1 MSLSLAWLAPTASLA
16 TLAGGMAVVRLLQ
29 GRASVMRLISG
40 VAAGYLLAFTLVRMI
55 PEAMEQQGGEVNA
68 WWILG
73 GYLLVHVLE
82 HGITLHFHYGE
93 ETHADGGSLGGIL
106 ALVGLSL
113 HSLMDG
119 MALAAALGT
128 HSGLGGLMFMGILL
142 HRVPEGATIASIF
155 LARGFGARAA
165 IGAAGV
171 LALAS
176 LVGALGLGLLNAP
189 IGPVLGLSAGLA
201 LYVASSDL
209 LPEVQKESGV
219 RSTLALL
226 AGLALFLV
234 SARLAP
240 HQH

>member
-1 MSLSLAWLAPTASLA
+1 MVLSLAWLAPAASLA
-16 TLAGGMAVVRLLQ
+16 TLVGGLAVVRLLQ

-40 VAAGYLLAFTLVRMI
+40 LAAGYLLSFTLVRMI
-55 PEAMEQQGGEVNA
+55 PEAMEQPGGETNA
-68 WWILG
+68 WWVLG

-93 ETHADGGSLGGIL
+93 ETHTDGGPLGGIL

-119 MALAAALGT
+119 MALAAAMST
-128 HSGLGGLMFMGILL
+128 HSGLGALMFMGILL

-155 LARGFGARAA
+155 LARGFGSRAA
-165 IGAAGV
+165 VGAAGV

-176 LVGALGLGLLNAP
+176 LIGASGLGFFHAP

-209 LPEVQKESGV
+209 LPEVQKESGM